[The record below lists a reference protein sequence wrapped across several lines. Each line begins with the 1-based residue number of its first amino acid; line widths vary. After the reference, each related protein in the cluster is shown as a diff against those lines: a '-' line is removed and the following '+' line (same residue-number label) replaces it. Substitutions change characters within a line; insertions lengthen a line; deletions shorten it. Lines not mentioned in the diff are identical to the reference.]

1 MKSTASE
8 PFNSHQSPIRW
19 LGDADCC
26 DPTQV
31 GGKAGNLGR
40 LARNYPVPPGF
51 CLTAEALAQRR
62 QADYQETLLHAYTML
77 EQLAEQAEPGVA
89 VRSSGIDEDGKSAS
103 FAGQYETFLNV
114 RGAGAVLAAV
124 DKCLHSGFAPRAI
137 EYRLQNGMN
146 SADARLAVLVQQ
158 LVPADVSAVIFSA
171 NPVNG
176 RRDEI
181 VITASWGLGESVVG
195 GTVTPDTYT
204 IRHHSPA
211 QISAQISDKARMT
224 VPAATGTAEVPVP
237 RLLRRQRTLTD
248 AQLLEMA
255 QMATALENEMG
266 YAVDLECAWYRGKL
280 FLLQCRPITTALE
293 NGLYT
298 RMEGNT
304 DGSTAKRSKK
314 PSF

>member
-1 MKSTASE
+1 MDDSIRLARSPGNRAVME
-8 PFNSHQSPIRW
+8 GEQSDTDNQFIRW
-19 LGDADCC
+19 LGQADCC
-26 DPTQV
+26 DAAQV

-40 LARNYPVPPGF
+40 LARTYPVPPGF
-51 CLTAEALAQRR
+51 CLTADALAQRR
-62 QADYQETLLHAYTML
+62 QAEYREALLQAYATL
-77 EQLAEQAEPGVA
+77 EQLVGQAQPGVA

-124 DKCLHSGFAPRAI
+124 DKCLHSAFAPRAI
-137 EYRLQNGMN
+137 EYRLQNGLN
-146 SADARLAVLVQQ
+146 SADGRLAVLVQQ

-171 NPVNG
+171 NPING

-195 GTVTPDTYT
+195 GTVTPDTYI
-204 IRHHSPA
+204 IRHRSAA

-224 VPAATGTAEVPVP
+224 VPTTSGTTEVPVP

-255 QMATALENEMG
+255 QMARALESEMG
-266 YAVDLECAWYRGKL
+266 YAVDLECAWHREKF
-280 FLLQCRPITTALE
+280 FLLQCRPITTL
-293 NGLYT
+293 
-298 RMEGNT
+298 
-304 DGSTAKRSKK
+304 
-314 PSF
+314 P